1 VVLIRIQL
9 PKIILIHADRIRIRT
24 RIRNRNYWYR
34 IFVQDTVKRGGL
46 QVAVP
51 WMVLDELD
59 HLKTKR

>member
-1 VVLIRIQL
+1 MIRI
-9 PKIILIHADRIRIRT
+9 ADPINLMQIRVRIRK
-24 RIRNRNYWYR
+24 RNYWYR
-34 IFVQDTVKRGGL
+34 YIFLQDVVKRGGL